1 MDNYLELKN
10 INYKYH
16 KGRTVFEDL
25 SLKINC
31 QETTIITGENGA
43 GKTTLTKLIMGILK
57 PQSGHI
63 YILGKDSK
71 DMTLGEIGKILGYIF
86 QFPDLQLFA
95 SSVIEEL
102 TFPLLLNKENNEEE
116 IYLKAEELLGAFELE
131 SLRDSYPALLSYGEK
146 RRLAI
151 AAILMNKPQYLIFD
165 EPTASLDNERIK
177 SLSLI
182 LKDLKDKGIGSLI
195 ISHDKTFISKNGER
209 LIQLEGG
216 KIILDEKL

>member
-1 MDNYLELKN
+1 MDNYIELKD
-10 INYKYH
+10 ITYKYN
-16 KGRTVFEDL
+16 KGKTIFKDF

-31 QETTIITGENGA
+31 RETTIITGENGA

-63 YILGKDSK
+63 FIMGKNSK
-71 DMTLGEIGKILGYIF
+71 DMSLGEIGKILGYVF

-102 TFPLLLNKENNEEE
+102 TFPLLLKNKINVEEV
-116 IYLKAEELLGAFELE
+116 LWKAEEMLQVFELE

-151 AAILMNKPQYLIFD
+151 AAILMNDPKYLIFD
-165 EPTASLDNERIK
+165 EPTASLDNERIDK
-177 SLSLI
+177 LSLI

-195 ISHDKTFISKNGER
+195 ISHDKTFIDKNGER